1 MITLEK
7 LLLVNVMIT
16 QLVVS
21 QFISILKKNYTLI
34 AINLIKKQKLDA
46 DPKEIQQINLT
57 GNLDGGAITQKPFI
71 INKAKKH
78 FQIFQK
84 EQSKYSDFMTYYN
97 TLIVKLPNSQLN

>member
-1 MITLEK
+1 
-7 LLLVNVMIT
+7 MIT
-16 QLVVS
+16 QLVFS
-21 QFISILKKNYTLI
+21 QIISIFKKNYTLI

-57 GNLDGGAITQKPFI
+57 GNLDGGAITQKPI

-84 EQSKYSDFMTYYN
+84 EQSRYSDFMTYYN